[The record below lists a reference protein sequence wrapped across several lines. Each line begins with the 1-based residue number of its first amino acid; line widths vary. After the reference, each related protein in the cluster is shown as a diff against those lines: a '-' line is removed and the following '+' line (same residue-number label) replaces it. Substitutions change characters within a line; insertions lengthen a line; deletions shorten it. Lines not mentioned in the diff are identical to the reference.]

1 MIRLLGPAPAGLFLS
16 RAYEGG
22 QNRCRIIAAWAWRA
36 HDFAHAD
43 KPSNVRLCPPYAR
56 GRQTGDVIRGSIV
69 LRKNFLRQLW
79 WFRSGGA
86 VSAAE
91 SPGDGV

>member
-43 KPSNVRLCPPYAR
+43 KPS